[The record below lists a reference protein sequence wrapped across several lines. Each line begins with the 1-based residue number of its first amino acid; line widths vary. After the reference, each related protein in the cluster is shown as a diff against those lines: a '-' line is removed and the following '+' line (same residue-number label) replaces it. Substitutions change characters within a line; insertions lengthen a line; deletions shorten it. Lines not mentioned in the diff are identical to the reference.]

1 MNERIRQLAEQA
13 ANEYLSEMEPVTDTL
28 STAKRDELAQKA
40 KQAGIG
46 IIPHGFSEKFAE
58 LIINECIDQVAGTK
72 IVGQLSADEFGDL
85 SESARNKYKQWN
97 NALVIATMNVRDHF
111 GVEE

>member
-1 MNERIRQLAEQA
+1 MNERIKELAVQA
-13 ANEYLSEMEPVTDTL
+13 SNEYLSEMEPVTDTL
-28 STAKRDELAQKA
+28 STAKRNELAQKA

-58 LIINECIDQVAGTK
+58 LIVRECTNIVLHYTDVDEGVAVAK
-72 IVGQLSADEFGDL
+72 
-85 SESARNKYKQWN
+85 K
-97 NALVIATMNVRDHF
+97 HF

>member
-1 MNERIRQLAEQA
+1 MNERIQQLAEQA

-46 IIPHGFSEKFAE
+46 IIPHGFSEKFAQ
-58 LIINECIDQVAGTK
+58 LIVQECIDKTFDSEKGIGTTRWK
-72 IVGQLSADEFGDL
+72 TEVMAELKE
-85 SESARNKYKQWN
+85 
-97 NALVIATMNVRDHF
+97 HF
-111 GVEE
+111 GVEQ

>member
-1 MNERIRQLAEQA
+1 MNERIKQLAKQA
-13 ANEYLSEMEPVTDTL
+13 ANEYLSEMESVTDTL
-28 STAKRDELAQKA
+28 PTANRNELAQKA

-72 IVGQLSADEFGDL
+72 IVGQGAGDEFGDL

>member
-1 MNERIRQLAEQA
+1 MNERIKELAVQA
-13 ANEYLSEMEPVTDTL
+13 SNEYLSEMEPVTDTL
-28 STAKRDELAQKA
+28 STAKRNELAQKA

-58 LIINECIDQVAGTK
+58 LTVRECTNIVLHYTDVDEGVAVAK
-72 IVGQLSADEFGDL
+72 
-85 SESARNKYKQWN
+85 K
-97 NALVIATMNVRDHF
+97 HF

>member
-1 MNERIRQLAEQA
+1 MNERIRELSEQA
-13 ANEYLSEMEPVTDTL
+13 ANEYLSEMESATDTL
-28 STAKRDELAQKA
+28 STAKRNELAQKA

-72 IVGQLSADEFGDL
+72 IVGQLSSDEFGDL

-111 GVEE
+111 GIKE